1 MARGGQGGNETCTS
15 ETERLV
21 VDGHG
26 KGPAEW
32 IRLNAA
38 AVYYDHPARET
49 PDHVLVIDFWGEAGR
64 PSARVALEL
73 SAISAA
79 GLARAID
86 QALQNP
92 QARRDLSDVAAGP

>member
-1 MARGGQGGNETCTS
+1 L

-38 AVYYDHPARET
+38 AVSYDHPARET
-49 PDHVLVIDFWGEAGR
+49 PDHIPVIDFWGEAG
-64 PSARVALEL
+64 
-73 SAISAA
+73 
-79 GLARAID
+79 LARAID
-86 QALQNP
+86 
-92 QARRDLSDVAAGP
+92 

>member
-1 MARGGQGGNETCTS
+1 MGEGLRVLPGPPGRAREDLTWRGSHRQGRTGGSETCTL

-38 AVYYDHPARET
+38 AVSYDHPARET
-49 PDHVLVIDFWGEAGR
+49 PDHIPVIDFWGEAG
-64 PSARVALEL
+64 
-73 SAISAA
+73 
-79 GLARAID
+79 LARAID
-86 QALQNP
+86 
-92 QARRDLSDVAAGP
+92 